1 MQKKYISAP
10 SMRAVLITKNQYT
23 ALKIRQGMLCMV
35 QSGLDKNSPLQVGSH
50 YQGTSTFYNN
60 LHLNSLKV

>member
-1 MQKKYISAP
+1 MQKKSISAP

-35 QSGLDKNSPLQVGSH
+35 QGGLDKNPH
-50 YQGTSTFYNN
+50 YR
-60 LHLNSLKV
+60 